1 MICTGRPRGWFDLR
15 TLELIGYNRI
25 FQKDCLSELCKSTIA
40 LADFYRSI
48 NELEQRNNASS
59 PTSLESTP
67 TPARENK
74 ASDMLIEESD
84 TVDENSLESTP
95 TPAREDKAS
104 DILIEESD
112 TVDENS
118 LESTPT
124 PTPVPEVETSHVTAR
139 KFVRYTSDGKLA
151 PSTN

>member
-59 PTSLESTP
+59 PASLESTPTP

-74 ASDMLIEESD
+74 AI
-84 TVDENSLESTP
+84 
-95 TPAREDKAS
+95 